1 MTNGSSGSAKS
12 VVYSLLLSFVPIQRT
27 RLEETGG
34 FRDNLVIIS
43 GDVPLIG
50 LEFIFGL
57 VPDLFIAC
65 GFCCLENL
73 DDTYFVR
80 CSCSY

>member
-1 MTNGSSGSAKS
+1 
-12 VVYSLLLSFVPIQRT
+12 
-27 RLEETGG
+27 LEETGG

-57 VPDLFIAC
+57 VPDLFLLADFVAWKISMIHILFVALARINV
-65 GFCCLENL
+65 FSKPVL
-73 DDTYFVR
+73 DLSV
-80 CSCSY
+80 CVAGL